1 MKTLTSVLA
10 LALVLGGGT
19 VTATL
24 AGGPKAGANIDTNT
38 VSTAAQTIDGK
49 LLKIDGDFYVI
60 EDLNGKQARLHISKN
75 TKLVNG
81 KKKPGDVIRAEVNK
95 SGHILSIQ

>member
-10 LALVLGGGT
+10 LVLVLGGGT
-19 VTATL
+19 LTIAL
-24 AGGPKAGANIDTNT
+24 AGNAKAGSSIDTNT
-38 VSTAAQTIDGK
+38 ASTAAQTIDGT
-49 LLKIDGDFYVI
+49 LLKIDGDFYAI
-60 EDLNGKQARLHISKN
+60 EDLNGKQARLHVSKD

-81 KKKPGDVIRAEVNK
+81 EKKPGDVIRAEVNK